1 MLSGP
6 ITWLAIASGGAI
18 GALARYGVSH
28 IALRLMGPNFPWGT
42 LTVNAVGSV
51 AMGAIVAWLVASDL
65 QETAL
70 KSFLTIGILGA
81 FTTFSTF
88 ALDAVTL
95 YKDRS
100 LMVAASYIFV
110 SLIFSIG
117 GVLLGLFVGRT
128 LA

>member
-1 MLSGP
+1 M
-6 ITWLAIASGGAI
+6 
-18 GALARYGVSH
+18 
-28 IALRLMGPNFPWGT
+28 
-42 LTVNAVGSV
+42 NAVGSV